1 MSEDAR
7 AGVLVAGHY
16 CHDTIVGKDGG
27 RHEVLGGSAAYSAA
41 VLGALGVD
49 FRVVAKVGADFR
61 YRKEVVGNPIVAGD
75 RTTSFIDDYS
85 AGERVETLE
94 AVCAPILA
102 GEVGFAADV
111 TIACPI
117 AGELPAATL
126 LALRAS
132 SRLLVA
138 DVQGLIRCFGPRG
151 EVTNRP
157 LAETPYAALIDKL
170 DYLKVSASEAR
181 VLNLEVLCRDTRVIV
196 THGAAGSTLYG
207 DGPPQFVPAF
217 AAEEK
222 DGTGAGDC
230 FLAGF
235 AAGLHWGWPAS
246 RALRLASFCGAKAVE
261 QIGIPKLSRPIF
273 AGLL

>member
-1 MSEDAR
+1 MSEDAP

-16 CHDTIVGKDGG
+16 CHDTIVGKDGR
-27 RHEVLGGSAAYSAA
+27 RHEVLGGSAAYSSA
-41 VLGALGVD
+41 VLGALGID

-61 YRKEVVGNPIVAGD
+61 YRKQIVGNPIVEGE

-94 AVCAPILA
+94 AVCAPILPD
-102 GEVGFAADV
+102 EVGFAADV
-111 TIACPI
+111 TVACPI
-117 AGELPAATL
+117 AGELPAETL
-126 LALRAS
+126 LKLRAA
-132 SRLLVA
+132 SRVLVA

-157 LAETPYAALIDKL
+157 LAETPYATLIDKL
-170 DYLKVSASEAR
+170 DYLKVSATEAR
-181 VLNLEVLCRDTRVIV
+181 VLNLEALSRDTRVIV
-196 THGAAGSTLYG
+196 TDGLAGSTLYG
-207 DGPPQFVPAF
+207 DGPPQPVPAF

-235 AAGLHWGWPAS
+235 AAGLHWRWPAQ
-246 RALRLASFCGAKAVE
+246 RALRLGSFCGARAVE
-261 QIGIPKLSRPIF
+261 QVGIPRLSRAMF
-273 AGLL
+273 AGFL